1 MLQLINYTLDAN
13 TAAAGATHV
22 GLRRSHN
29 EDAFLIDPAIGL
41 IALADGIGGQEAG
54 EVASSE
60 AIKALQDYL
69 NTSPAK
75 QLPQIYDSG
84 PDLFQPGTE
93 REVNLTSWIF
103 DQTMAAVMHA
113 NDEIFS
119 LNQKIGLPVEKSM
132 GTTVLGLV
140 NLPDDKLSIVA
151 FYVGDSRLYRMREG
165 NLEQLTRDDTL
176 HQDWLDEGSVGI
188 EPPKNILSQCV
199 GSQSFVKPTIF
210 VPSFRRGDLLL
221 LCSDGLSDLVDEA
234 ELRDRISE
242 TNRERLDITCNE
254 LITAANNHGGKDNIT
269 AILVSRQ

>member
-1 MLQLINYTLDAN
+1 MLDEN
-13 TAAAGATHV
+13 TTAAGATHV

-41 IALADGIGGQEAG
+41 IALSDGIGGQEAG

-60 AIKALQDYL
+60 AIKVLQDYF
-69 NTSPAK
+69 NKSPAK
-75 QLPQIYDSG
+75 QSPKIYDSG
-84 PDLFQPGTE
+84 LDPSQPGTE
-93 REVNLTSWIF
+93 KDVNSTSWIF
-103 DQTMAAVMHA
+103 DQAMAAVMHA

-119 LNQKIGLPVEKSM
+119 LNQKFGFPVEKSM
-132 GTTVLGLV
+132 GTTILGLV
-140 NLPDDKLSIVA
+140 NVPDDKLSIVA
-151 FYVGDSRLYRMREG
+151 FHAGDSRLYRMRDG
-165 NLEQLTRDDTL
+165 NLEQLPRDDTL
-176 HQDWLDEGSVGI
+176 HQDWLDKGSVGI
-188 EPPKNILSQCV
+188 DPPKNILSQCV

-242 TNRERLDITCNE
+242 ANRERLDVTCNE
-254 LITAANNHGGKDNIT
+254 LITAANDHGGKDNIT